1 MINKVSSD
9 GKQKIQN
16 KKVANRIIVNGR
28 SSYFITLKDHKQLK
42 KKKKQSQ
49 SSPTKSSQNEF
60 WTIKK
65 SIFDKKNT
73 SLRKLIN
80 VN

>member
-42 KKKKQSQ
+42 KKQTI
-49 SSPTKSSQNEF
+49 PEF
-60 WTIKK
+60 AYKIQPK
-65 SIFDKKNT
+65 
-73 SLRKLIN
+73 
-80 VN
+80 

>member
-42 KKKKQSQ
+42 KKKNNPRVRLQNPAKMNSGQSK
-49 SSPTKSSQNEF
+49 SPYLT
-60 WTIKK
+60 
-65 SIFDKKNT
+65 
-73 SLRKLIN
+73 RKTLAYGN
-80 VN
+80 